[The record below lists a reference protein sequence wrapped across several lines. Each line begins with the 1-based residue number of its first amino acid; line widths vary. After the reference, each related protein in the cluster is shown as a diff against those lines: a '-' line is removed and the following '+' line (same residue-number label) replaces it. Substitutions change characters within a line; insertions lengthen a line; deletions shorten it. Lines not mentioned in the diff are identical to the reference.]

1 MYMSVKFILYKMLK
15 SSVSLLSLCLDVL
28 RIDENGVLMAPNSI
42 LLLSVSLFRSV
53 NTCFIYLGS
62 PMLGA

>member
-1 MYMSVKFILYKMLK
+1 MYMSVKFILSKMLK

-28 RIDENGVLMAPNSI
+28 RIDENGVLMSPNFI
-42 LLLSVSLFRSV
+42 LLPSVSLFRSV